1 MVVLRLNQSRTD
13 VIKTHVYCK
22 VKQLMKNLAGIKMQK
37 QFHTIIIQN
46 SFPFIKKKYI

>member
-1 MVVLRLNQSRTD
+1 MVVLRLDQSRAE

-22 VKQLMKNLAGIKMQK
+22 VWQLMKNLAGIKMQK

-46 SFPFIKKKYI
+46 SDFLLLKK